1 MSCNWGVYCI
11 DCDEDSGMNV
21 NHGKEIMRL
30 LIDQREKLEPLGD
43 LLAAEGVW
51 SLGLTVNGEDVVA
64 SFFGEHKGHRLTP
77 QNEDGEF
84 DTLCGKTFNC
94 SICGPVPCARL
105 DHSIAHVPLHYHF
118 TEKRTVHWEKEREGG

>member
-64 SFFGEHKGHRLTP
+64 SFFGEHKGT
-77 QNEDGEF
+77 G
-84 DTLCGKTFNC
+84 
-94 SICGPVPCARL
+94 
-105 DHSIAHVPLHYHF
+105 
-118 TEKRTVHWEKEREGG
+118 